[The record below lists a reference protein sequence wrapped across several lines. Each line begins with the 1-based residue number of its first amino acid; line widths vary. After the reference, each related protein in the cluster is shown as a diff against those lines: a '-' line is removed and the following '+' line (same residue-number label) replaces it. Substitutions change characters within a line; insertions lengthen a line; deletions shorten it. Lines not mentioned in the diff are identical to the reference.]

1 MNTNAIKRHA
11 PKARTAF
18 IAAMSKRA
26 ALLGIRESSVPSFG
40 IAPLEIKGDLAPIS
54 DSAGNQRTFPASI
67 ARAQRWQRRSSS
79 SGSSRPWSSW
89 FNHLCALRYIEIKGY
104 LEHSR
109 RVFSAADG
117 SVGTPQILDDCLDIE
132 FEGLDRSRI
141 TKLKTTL
148 ARFTQTKTF
157 GSRRKSCRSSAC
169 PVTRLPAWR

>member
-1 MNTNAIKRHA
+1 MNTNAIKRYA
-11 PKARTAF
+11 PKARTSF

-40 IAPLEIKGDLAPIS
+40 IA
-54 DSAGNQRTFPASI
+54 
-67 ARAQRWQRRSSS
+67 RAQRWQRRSSS
-79 SGSSRPWSSW
+79 RGSSRPWSSW

-104 LEHSR
+104 LEHGR
-109 RVFSAADG
+109 RVLSAADG

-141 TKLKTTL
+141 TELKTTL
-148 ARFTQTKTF
+148 ARFAQTKTF
-157 GSRRKSCRSSAC
+157 GSRRKSCRSSAS